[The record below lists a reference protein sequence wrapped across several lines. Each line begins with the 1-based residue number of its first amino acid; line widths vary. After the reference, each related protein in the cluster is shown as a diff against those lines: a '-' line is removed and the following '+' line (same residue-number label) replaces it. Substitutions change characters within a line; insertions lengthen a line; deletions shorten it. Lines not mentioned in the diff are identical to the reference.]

1 MPLTKRFLGHFEEV
15 PQKTATFWGTFE
27 DVPQKMATLG
37 ALLKM
42 PQKFV
47 CIYYNKLKGY

>member
-1 MPLTKRFLGHFEEV
+1 LGHFEEV
-15 PQKTATFWGTFE
+15 PQKIATFGALL

-37 ALLKM
+37 ALLDV

-47 CIYYNKLKGY
+47 CIYDIKIIGY